1 MNYDLVVRPDPEAV
15 AQAAGEQVVEIARDA
30 LERRGRFRMALS
42 GGGTPGTLYRLLA
55 AEPYRSRMPW
65 EKTQVY
71 WGDER
76 HLPPGDPGRNDTGVI
91 PLLAAA
97 GVPEAQI
104 HPVPYVAGDPDAAA
118 RQYEAVLVAQR
129 HPIEPLLDLILL
141 GMGTDGHTASLFPGT
156 PALLEERRLVVA
168 NTAIYEDRYPERIT
182 LTFPALA
189 AIEVAMFL
197 VTGLSKRS
205 MLHRVMAPPEDLPFP
220 AQRVRPASGRV
231 LWLVD
236 RAAIGR

>member
-15 AQAAGEQVVEIARDA
+15 AQAAGERVVEMAQEA

-42 GGGTPGTLYRLLA
+42 GGETPGALYRLLA

-65 EKTQVY
+65 GATEVY

-76 HLPPGDPGRNDTGVI
+76 HLPPGDPGRNDTAVI

-97 GVPEAQI
+97 GVPGPQV
-104 HPVPYVAGDPDAAA
+104 HPIPYVAGDPDAAA
-118 RQYEAVLVAQR
+118 RQYEAELVGQR
-129 HPIEPLLDLILL
+129 RPAEPLLDLILL

-156 PALLEERRLVVA
+156 QALAEQQRLVVA
-168 NTAIYEDRYPERIT
+168 NTAIYQDRYPERIT
-182 LTFPALA
+182 LTFPALQ

-197 VTGLSKRS
+197 VTGVSKRS
-205 MLHRVMAPPEDLPFP
+205 MLHRVLAPPEDLPFP
-220 AQRVRPASGRV
+220 AQRVQPASGRV

-236 RAAIGR
+236 RAAIGG

>member
-1 MNYDLVVRPDPEAV
+1 
-15 AQAAGEQVVEIARDA
+15 
-30 LERRGRFRMALS
+30 
-42 GGGTPGTLYRLLA
+42 
-55 AEPYRSRMPW
+55 
-65 EKTQVY
+65 
-71 WGDER
+71 
-76 HLPPGDPGRNDTGVI
+76 VI

-104 HPVPYVAGDPDAAA
+104 HPVPYAAGDPDAAA
-118 RQYEAVLVAQR
+118 RRYEAELVAQR
-129 HPIEPLLDLILL
+129 LPAQPLLDLVLL

-168 NTAIYEDRYPERIT
+168 NTALYEDRHPQRIT

-189 AIEVAMFL
+189 EIEVAMFL
-197 VTGLSKRS
+197 VTGADKRS
-205 MLHRVMAPPEDLPFP
+205 MLHRVLAPPEDLPFP

-236 RAAIGR
+236 RAAMGG

>member
-1 MNYDLVVRPDPEAV
+1 MNYDLVVQPDPDALAQV
-15 AQAAGEQVVEIARDA
+15 AGDRVVEIACNA
-30 LERRGRFRMALS
+30 LEHRGHFRMALS
-42 GGGTPGTLYRLLA
+42 GGGTPGVLYRLLA

-65 EKTQVY
+65 GKTEVY

-76 HLPPGDPGRNDTGVI
+76 HLPHGDPGRNDTAVI
-91 PLLAAA
+91 PLLSTA
-97 GVPEAQI
+97 GVPDVQI

-118 RQYEAVLVAQR
+118 RRYEAVLLAQR
-129 HPIEPLLDLILL
+129 LPAQPLLDLILL

-168 NTAIYEDRYPERIT
+168 NTAIYEDRHPERIT

-197 VTGLSKRS
+197 VTGASKRS
-205 MLHRVMAPPEDLPFP
+205 MLHRVLAPPEDLPCP
-220 AQRVRPASGRV
+220 AQRVRPASGRA
-231 LWLVD
+231 LWFVD
-236 RAAIGR
+236 RAAIGP

>member
-1 MNYDLVVRPDPEAV
+1 MNYDLVVQPDP
-15 AQAAGEQVVEIARDA
+15 DA
-30 LERRGRFRMALS
+30 LAQVAADRIVEVACNVLEHRERFRMALS
-42 GGGTPGTLYRLLA
+42 GGGTPAALYRLLA

-65 EKTQVY
+65 GETEVY

-76 HLPPGDPGRNDTGVI
+76 HLPPGDPGRNDTAVI
-91 PLLAAA
+91 PLLATA

-104 HPVPYVAGDPDAAA
+104 HPVPYVPGDPDAAA
-118 RQYEAVLVAQR
+118 RRYEDVLLARRLPAQ
-129 HPIEPLLDLILL
+129 PLLDLVLL

-168 NTAIYEDRYPERIT
+168 NTALYADRHPERIT
-182 LTFPALA
+182 LTFPALSES
-189 AIEVAMFL
+189 EVAMFL
-197 VTGLSKRS
+197 VTGASKRS
-205 MLHRVMAPPEDLPFP
+205 MLHRVLAPPEDLPFP

-236 RAAIGR
+236 RAAMGG